1 MQIRRLQLQR
11 QHRHLRVCARRALVE
26 QAQAVVPHVQKVIT
40 KQALGQLRVQ
50 LQTRTITLQQQAQQS
65 KLHVQRWVVSIQ
77 QQIQLAL
84 MRQVIVMV

>member
-1 MQIRRLQLQR
+1 M
-11 QHRHLRVCARRALVE
+11 E

-40 KQALGQLRVQ
+40 RQALGQLRVQ

-65 KLHVQRWVVSIQ
+65 KPHVQRWVVSIQ